1 MNTMLDELDELL
13 DNEDGTGAVKTCVD
27 PGHGL
32 SNSKAGAYDPGATQK
47 VGTEIFAEADIA
59 LRYALTLR
67 KLLEDAG
74 AAVFMTRTSSAE
86 PAPLAQRATRAAKAG
101 CQRFV
106 SIHLNSYSDP
116 QANGVT
122 VLYRDDKK
130 DKPLA
135 EALQKVLVSAT
146 GLKDRKTNKRTDL
159 AVLKFKPGP
168 AVLIEL
174 GVISNEKDR
183 NFLVDGTN
191 RDSVCAAI
199 AGALG

>member
-13 DNEDGTGAVKTCVD
+13 DNEDGKGAGKTCVD

-32 SNSKAGAYDPGATQK
+32 SNSKAGVYDTGATQK
-47 VGTEIFAEADIA
+47 VGTEVFAEADIA

-74 AAVFMTRTSSAE
+74 TQVFMTRTSSAE
-86 PAPLAQRATRAAKAG
+86 AAPVLQRAARAAKAG
-101 CQRFV
+101 CKRFV

-135 EALQKVLVSAT
+135 EALQKALVSAT
-146 GLKDRKTNKRTDL
+146 GFKDRETSKRTDL

-174 GVISNEKDR
+174 GFISNDGNR
-183 NFLVDGTN
+183 NFLIDGVN
-191 RDSVCAAI
+191 RDAVCAAI
-199 AGALG
+199 AGLLG